1 MAKQS
6 ILEVLAPSAPGGTM
20 NGRPHPDDFPVVA
33 DMQIQRLV
41 DDLRSVYALQ
51 KRAPLATTQKRK
63 RVLVVEDH
71 IETRQLIC
79 MTVQFE
85 DCEMFEAD
93 SGDTGLA
100 MALELKPD
108 LVTLMQFPKRNG
120 ALSAGQARTIGR
132 IGRSPGLSAG
142 GHHGQK

>member
-20 NGRPHPDDFPVVA
+20 NGRPHPDDSPVVA

-41 DDLRSVYALQ
+41 DDLRSVYAMQ

-85 DCEMFEAD
+85 DCEVLEAD

-100 MALELKPD
+100 MALELKPG

-120 ALSAGQARTIGR
+120 ALSARQARTIGR
-132 IGRSPGLSAG
+132 IDRSPGLSAR
-142 GHHGQK
+142 GHHAQQ

>member
-1 MAKQS
+1 MTTQS
-6 ILEVLAPSAPGGTM
+6 ILEALAPSAPGEPM
-20 NGRPHPDDFPVVA
+20 NGRPHPDDFPVGA

-41 DDLRSVYALQ
+41 DDLRSVYAMQ
-51 KRAPLATTQKRK
+51 KRAQLAPAQKRK

-71 IETRQLIC
+71 LETRQLIC

-85 DCEMFEAD
+85 DYEVFEAD

-142 GHHGQK
+142 GHHAQQ